1 MVGTPELGINRKLA
15 PSPMEMIEFQLG
27 VPDSPSLDA
36 VCRQSLRAEGALRP
50 LQLRQTRLL
59 LDEAG
64 LGQVA
69 VFSAEVQGV
78 AVLITEDWV
87 VLIMGPNIMG
97 CVSAMCVLISLI
109 NSIFESPVSIRL
121 ATRTDDSA
129 KSLHRMLV
137 RRSMISVSKSLT
149 FWVLSIVAT
158 AILSSTAGGL
168 VVWIV
173 EGG

>member
-1 MVGTPELGINRKLA
+1 
-15 PSPMEMIEFQLG
+15 
-27 VPDSPSLDA
+27 
-36 VCRQSLRAEGALRP
+36 
-50 LQLRQTRLL
+50 
-59 LDEAG
+59 
-64 LGQVA
+64 
-69 VFSAEVQGV
+69 
-78 AVLITEDWV
+78 
-87 VLIMGPNIMG
+87 MGPNIMG